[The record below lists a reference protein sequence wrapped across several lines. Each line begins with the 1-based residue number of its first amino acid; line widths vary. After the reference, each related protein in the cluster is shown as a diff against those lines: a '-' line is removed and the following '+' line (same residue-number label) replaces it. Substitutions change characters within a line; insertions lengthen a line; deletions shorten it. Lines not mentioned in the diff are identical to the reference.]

1 MCIVPEVGNNWRDT
15 VNYQNNIESI
25 PQCNL
30 LISNYIPKR
39 KIITKNLQLILFTIN
54 VHSS

>member
-15 VNYQNNIESI
+15 ANYQNNIESI

-30 LISNYIPKR
+30 PISNYIHK
-39 KIITKNLQLILFTIN
+39 KKL
-54 VHSS
+54 